1 MCLYLLLEQVPI
13 IFILIYATLRG
24 MINATETPIRQAVLP
39 DLSVHLNTSCRFIS
53 FFYHKYMSLNR
64 SSNCRIDT
72 LNLPCTVYFPSAINV
87 LLHCCSI
94 VYTIN
99 LQDSW

>member
-24 MINATETPIRQAVLP
+24 MINATETPIRQVRLP
-39 DLSVHLNTSCRFIS
+39 DLSVHLNTRQAVSYHSFIINICRSIGP
-53 FFYHKYMSLNR
+53 K
-64 SSNCRIDT
+64 NCRIDT
-72 LNLPCTVYFPSAINV
+72 QFTMHRLLSSAINV
-87 LLHCCSI
+87 TSLSFY